1 MRNTWA
7 TDQYALVFLINYDG
21 DNGPICRLQM
31 KFMIMHV
38 NIVHSNARFIV
49 GADYGSREAGN
60 MGFHPSISEHND
72 FAATLRKNHAAPMG
86 PLLPQNIPGYRK
98 LRAKRIENPTNSTLT
113 M

>member
-1 MRNTWA
+1 MMNV
-7 TDQYALVFLINYDG
+7 D
-21 DNGPICRLQM
+21 
-31 KFMIMHV
+31 
-38 NIVHSNARFIV
+38 IVHRNARFIG